1 MNQTDIQLGNIHGL
15 LLQPTQ
21 QNKKITIVFYH
32 GWGSSIYHQI
42 FLGTILTN
50 FGYTVIIPEI
60 IYHDSRTAL
69 ENHFSKPIMEQYF
82 WKTILHT
89 VKHDINDLFTSI
101 YESEYCLGHKIVV
114 LGSSMGGFIS
124 SGAFIKDSKID
135 ALINI
140 NGSGAWITSEEIF
153 QKQGTNIA
161 NEIHMIR
168 KMDPIQ
174 FIERIHNRPIL
185 LLHGASDAVVSPLG
199 QQTFY
204 KKVQSHH
211 QDTTANITFML
222 YQNINHSISIP
233 MIEKIVNWL
242 DEQFVLYS

>member
-1 MNQTDIQLGNIHGL
+1 MNQVEIQLGHINSL
-15 LLQPTQ
+15 LLQPMQ
-21 QNKKITIVFYH
+21 QDKKITIVFYH
-32 GWGSSIYHQI
+32 GWGSSIYNQT
-42 FLGTILTN
+42 FLGTILAN
-50 FGYTVIIPEI
+50 LGYTVIVPEI
-60 IYHDSRTAL
+60 IYHDSREPL
-69 ENHFSKPIMEQYF
+69 IDYFSKSIMEQYF

-89 VKHDINDLFTSI
+89 IKYDINDLFTSI

-124 SGAFIKDSKID
+124 SGAFMEDSKID

-153 QKQGTNIA
+153 QKYGSNA
-161 NEIHMIR
+161 SNEIHMIR

-174 FIERIHNRPIL
+174 FIERIHNRPML
-185 LLHGASDAVVSPLG
+185 LLHGASDAVISPLG

-204 KKVQSHH
+204 EKVQSHY
-211 QDTTANITFML
+211 QNTPSNITFML
-222 YQNINHSISIP
+222 YQNINHSISIS
-233 MIEKIVNWL
+233 MIEKVVNWL

>member
-15 LLQPTQ
+15 LLQPTKQ
-21 QNKKITIVFYH
+21 DKKITIVFYH

-124 SGAFIKDSKID
+124 SGA
-135 ALINI
+135 
-140 NGSGAWITSEEIF
+140 WITSEEIF
-153 QKQGTNIA
+153 QKQGSNIA

-199 QQTFY
+199 QQTFCE
-204 KKVQSHH
+204 KVQSHH

-222 YQNINHSISIP
+222 YQNINHSIRIP